1 MIELE
6 RGTEVISFKGMTGRC
21 METMNISFGNQ
32 LMNIVESKVRCKP
45 LAITALAEKS

>member
-1 MIELE
+1 
-6 RGTEVISFKGMTGRC
+6 
-21 METMNISFGNQ
+21 MNIFFGNK